1 METKYE
7 RTIFNSCFAML
18 LYYPASFILKLC
30 GWKVDNDISQ
40 SFRKYIMVAA
50 PHTSNWDFF
59 YGMLFV
65 FKIRLRNFRAIGKD
79 SLTNN
84 PLGFIA
90 KWLGILP
97 IDRSKSQNTVTKI
110 AMMMKDFDDIVIA
123 IAPEG
128 TRKKV
133 NTWKTGFY
141 HIAQEANIPI
151 LLAYIDRKKKLIG
164 FIKEFV
170 PTGNIETDIAN
181 IRNIYTDKIG
191 IR

>member
-1 METKYE
+1 
-7 RTIFNSCFAML
+7 
-18 LYYPASFILKLC
+18 
-30 GWKVDNDISQ
+30 
-40 SFRKYIMVAA
+40 MVAA